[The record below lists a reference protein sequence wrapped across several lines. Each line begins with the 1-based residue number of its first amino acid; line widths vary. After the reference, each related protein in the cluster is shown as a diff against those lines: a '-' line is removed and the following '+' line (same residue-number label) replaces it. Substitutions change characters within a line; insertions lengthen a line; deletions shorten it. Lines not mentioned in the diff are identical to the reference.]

1 MTLTLHLHPLAS
13 FCQKVL
19 VALYETGIPF
29 TPRLVDLGDRQAS
42 ARFLELW
49 PVGKIP
55 VLEDEAEGRI
65 VPETSIIIEYL
76 EARVPARHRL
86 LPADERLRLDA
97 RLWDRFFDMYVQA
110 PMQKIVT
117 DRLRGEGERDAKGV
131 EDARAGL
138 AVAYDMVE
146 RQIDGRQWIIGDDF
160 SLADCAAAPALFY
173 AGIVTPF
180 EGTHPGVEAYFERLL
195 KRASFARVLAEARPY
210 FHMFPYGNEMPQRFR
225 DG

>member
-42 ARFLELW
+42 AQFLELW

-55 VLEDEAEGRI
+55 VLEDEAAGRI
-65 VPETSIIIEYL
+65 VPETTIIIEYL
-76 EARVPARHRL
+76 EGRAPGRSRL
-86 LPADERLRLDA
+86 LPSDERLRLDA

-117 DRLRGEGERDAKGV
+117 DRLRSEGERDARGV
-131 EDARAGL
+131 EEATADLG
-138 AVAYDMVE
+138 VAYDMVE
-146 RQIDGRQWIIGDDF
+146 RQIDGRRWIVGEDF

-173 AGIVTPF
+173 AGIVAPF
-180 EGTHPGVEAYFERLL
+180 ERAHPGVASYFERLL
-195 KRASFARVLAEARPY
+195 ARPSFARVLAEARPY
-210 FHMFPYGNEMPQRFR
+210 FHLFPYRSEMPQRFLE
-225 DG
+225 D